1 MAKTDK
7 KSAKQVIKK
16 KKWVTIFAPKSM
28 GETPLGE
35 SYLEDTSVVEGRVVK
50 INLMQITGDVKNQNA
65 EVKFE
70 ITGGKDN
77 KLETKIIGY
86 YFSPGTIRRFMRR
99 HTSRV
104 DDALI
109 LLTQDGVKIRI
120 KPFALTKSKVTKS
133 VEYTLR
139 LTMKEE
145 IMNMVKKTPYEAL
158 FMSVLKYQLQKELRE
173 KLSKIYPIKNL
184 EIRILEEETNPTVKE
199 TAPPVK
205 KAVRKTKAKKE
216 KPQEEEIEHKEDT
229 SGNQSGEEKPAEEKL
244 E

>member
-1 MAKTDK
+1 MAKNDK
-7 KSAKQVIKK
+7 KSAKQIIKK
-16 KKWVTIFAPKSM
+16 KKWISIFAPKFM

-35 SYLEDTSVVEGRVVK
+35 SYLEDTSNVVGRTVK
-50 INLMQITGDVKNQNA
+50 VSLMQITGDIKNQNA
-65 EVKFE
+65 EVKFQ
-70 ITGGKDN
+70 ITGAKEN

-86 YFSPGTIRRFMRR
+86 YFSAATIRRFMRR

-104 DDALI
+104 DDALV

-145 IMNMVKKTPYEAL
+145 LMNMVKKTPYEAL
-158 FMSVLKYQLQKELRE
+158 FSAVLKYQIQKELRE
-173 KLSKIYPIKNL
+173 KLNKIYPIKNM
-184 EIRILEEETNPTVKE
+184 EIRMLEEETNPTVKE
-199 TAPPVK
+199 TPPPVK

-216 KPQEEEIEHKEDT
+216 KPQEEEIEHKEET
-229 SGNQSGEEKPAEEKL
+229 VQEEKPAEEKQ